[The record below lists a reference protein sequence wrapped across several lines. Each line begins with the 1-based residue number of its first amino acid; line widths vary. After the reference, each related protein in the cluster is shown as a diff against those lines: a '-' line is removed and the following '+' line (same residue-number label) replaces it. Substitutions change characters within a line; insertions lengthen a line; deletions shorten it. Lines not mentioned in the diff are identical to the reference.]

1 MFEIPNT
8 CNLVGHIRNCGIGN
22 QCKEEAECKDDRS
35 HIKVTS
41 VTHAKCNN
49 CSKCCDVVLVVEIRD
64 FKQIATAGANT
75 AAGSK
80 FPPK

>member
-1 MFEIPNT
+1 MHMRMLNRKLKNRPRKLRPVRRCF
-8 CNLVGHIRNCGIGN
+8 
-22 QCKEEAECKDDRS
+22 RS
-35 HIKVTS
+35 TFTACRS
-41 VTHAKCNN
+41 LN
-49 CSKCCDVVLVVEIRD
+49 RD

>member
-1 MFEIPNT
+1 MLNH
-8 CNLVGHIRNCGIGN
+8 GHAHVFDRWPELSIRGAG
-22 QCKEEAECKDDRS
+22 QEDR
-35 HIKVTS
+35 TS
-41 VTHAKCNN
+41 GYEN
-49 CSKCCDVVLVVEIRD
+49 RD

>member
-1 MFEIPNT
+1 MKMQGKL
-8 CNLVGHIRNCGIGN
+8 NLHGAPTLLFQRLHPP
-22 QCKEEAECKDDRS
+22 DS
-35 HIKVTS
+35 
-41 VTHAKCNN
+41 
-49 CSKCCDVVLVVEIRD
+49 RD